1 MNSRAEK
8 TVSKVVNKVVLQRD
22 WVKPVSVVLGIAILT
37 SCGGSDD
44 PPSVDPEVLNAS
56 TQALKDSA
64 SANIGG
70 SLDTTLDGV
79 ADVTSGGDS
88 TDGSF
93 ADDDNGIGQL
103 WNDDAQNLIDT
114 SLALG
119 GDESNTT
126 RDGTRITIDPDDA
139 AVCSENAVDMSADQI
154 EFERC
159 KALVADMTVQLDA
172 TTETDGTLTYFFQS
186 QPLATIGYTPTS
198 NSMELNFGTLK
209 SLIDADNNLNPD
221 AGNESPLDTLSGAVR
236 LSANLTNATEG
247 AEAGTVALEVTQ
259 PIAIASADAATT
271 MSLGIGKVIAFSADV
286 ASETASMELAIGAL
300 QASTDEDG
308 SVSSMDMKGLTAII
322 DLDANS
328 EQLVVR
334 NLGIGQGPLKL
345 ALDNKDVLNLGLD
358 TFGFRVSELG
368 DEITFDGA
376 LNLRVLMNEVLED
389 NTVSDTLFSLL
400 EITAPAGTRISEQFN
415 GSLMVASGG
424 PLSYSLTTTDED
436 GSSTNQIV
444 VDAGQCADDVADF
457 DTEYQL
463 VNCQ

>member
-1 MNSRAEK
+1 MNSQAG
-8 TVSKVVNKVVLQRD
+8 TAVSKVYNVLLQRD

-37 SCGGSDD
+37 SCGSSDD
-44 PPSVDPEVLNAS
+44 PPPDPAVQNTSTQSLKNSAS
-56 TQALKDSA
+56 T
-64 SANIGG
+64 NIGG
-70 SLDTTLDGV
+70 SLDITLDGV
-79 ADVTSGGDS
+79 ADATSGGGSTNGDF
-88 TDGSF
+88 TDG
-93 ADDDNGIGQL
+93 DDGIGQL
-103 WNDDAQNLIDT
+103 WNDEAQSLIDT

-126 RDGTRITIDPDDA
+126 RNGTRITIDPDDA
-139 AVCSENAVDMSADQI
+139 AVCSENLVNMSADQI

-221 AGNESPLDTLSGAVR
+221 AGNESPLDTLSGAIR

-247 AEAGTVALEVTQ
+247 AEAGTVALDVTQ

-271 MSLGIGKVIAFSADV
+271 MSLGIGKVIAFSSDV

-300 QASTDEDG
+300 QASADEDG

-322 DLDANS
+322 DVAANNS
-328 EQLVVR
+328 EQLIVR
-334 NLGIGQGPLKL
+334 NLGIGQGPLKI
-345 ALDNKDVLNLGLD
+345 ALDNKDVLSLGLD
-358 TFGFRVSELG
+358 TFGFTVSEAG
-368 DEITFDGA
+368 DKITFDGA
-376 LNLRVLMNEVLED
+376 LNLSLLMNEILED

-400 EITAPAGTRISEQFN
+400 EITAPAGTKISEQIN

-424 PLSYSLTTTDED
+424 PLSYSFTSTDED
-436 GSSTNQIV
+436 GSNTNQVV